1 MYSHISPPQHT
12 VRADMDRCTPTAL
25 GFVLAPFLMS
35 SSQSSVRVGVGWVPT
50 QHTLLP
56 SALCMFERPNS
67 TFAASRMHQ
76 ISMREDAWY
85 TAGLYYGTSSGMMG
99 AIVDVATSTSCHVTM
114 SLVC

>member
-1 MYSHISPPQHT
+1 MLECWEVANVYSHISPPQHT

-76 ISMREDAWY
+76 ISMREEARCLALLNSW
-85 TAGLYYGTSSGMMG
+85 
-99 AIVDVATSTSCHVTM
+99 V
-114 SLVC
+114 SLKYDDSQLPLF